1 MSTTPELEAVY
12 AEVRETL
19 EVEEYDDGA
28 HFDSP
33 QGLHDA
39 IRQMEIDGDRLV
51 SLAYKLRSQLEE
63 AEKDAQE
70 DLAAA
75 LAHK

>member
-39 IRQMEIDGDRLV
+39 IRQMEIDGDRLQ

-63 AEKDAQE
+63 AEEDAREEMASARAQ
-70 DLAAA
+70 
-75 LAHK
+75 K